1 MPGDVSE
8 EVKSVLSHSGFP
20 LQMRV
25 RSEIEDHTSEHE
37 FSVIASDFRWTYR
50 EETGFVDLVLTK
62 GVYVLVLECKRVGKP
77 WVFLVPEKDGSD
89 VSGATCLWTGP
100 WKQKP
105 GGGRSGQRGHAG
117 IDFEP
122 VSYEAEFCAISGST
136 DRRENMIERFAS
148 TLVRACESVYT
159 QQMGSKLGQAVTFRA
174 VYVPVIVTTADL
186 HVAPVASDDVSL
198 EDGRMRDPRSDRVDV
213 VRLRKSLGQP
223 WEDIE
228 DLRDANEQ
236 SQRTVF
242 VVRAR
247 AIVEFLKNWRL
258 LLAPQWP
265 EMRDHRLR

>member
-77 WVFLVPEKDGSD
+77 WVFLVPEKDASD
-89 VSGATCLWTGP
+89 VSRATCLWTGP
-100 WKQKP
+100 REQKP
-105 GGGRSGQRGHAG
+105 GQRGHAG

-136 DRRENMIERFAS
+136 DRRENMIERVAS

-159 QQMGSKLGQAVTFRA
+159 QQMNSKLGQAVTFRA

-186 HVAPVASDDVSL
+186 HVASGDASL
-198 EDGRMRDPRSDRVDV
+198 EDGVMRDPRSDPVEV

-223 WEDIE
+223 WENIE

-247 AIVEFLKNWRL
+247 AIVEFLKDWRL
-258 LLAPQWP
+258 LYAPQWP
-265 EMRDHRLR
+265 EMREHRIR